1 MAKKAIQ
8 RFNLHDALNKRVY
21 DHAVICSFTF
31 DASFFEEYCLEKFRS
46 LSSAGNITVL
56 IDKGVYEQ
64 VILGHESA
72 RPRKANLRYLLF
84 PVSVPGV
91 FHPKIFLFASSSRG
105 RLIVGSANFTRS
117 GLTQNAEMVSS
128 FDFEKEKN
136 EDHLGIFQA
145 AFQYLLDLSS
155 GLDSRNLDSNLQT
168 IAREADWLIQG
179 NGERSDDPATLLN
192 NLTEPLWS
200 QVVSGIEPPVDCVS
214 ILSKFFDTE
223 PVLLDTIDRGLRPK
237 RIQIYT
243 QNGETNL
250 TPIWLEHPLVKSR
263 KAEIYLCSYADD
275 GFMQRLHAKA
285 IAVQKGDDVSL
296 AYGSANFTSAALLRK
311 SSAGNMEVLIKLR
324 GVSKRKLKP
333 SDLFDPDNTAVRL
346 TDGSILQPAV
356 SDEEEIVGQREAF
369 QIKIHEAEM
378 KQINTEDVIEIR
390 AEIPIGSQIDELCC
404 RLTFTDLTISS
415 NKLHH
420 QNDDYF
426 YSAVPESV
434 KRKLNDESTII
445 SIGNMIG
452 TEWLGQSNSMLVTN
466 LRDPKTHNP
475 VRRDR
480 NVREAQQGAN
490 QFFSVL
496 RDLLD
501 SGDQQALLTFLNFCD
516 IPLNSYPRPRSLN
529 SARPAWDGGEGMRK
543 LGDRNLKIYLDL
555 HPAAIAFFDRH
566 LVRLRKHVQNPSV
579 KGIDNFLH
587 IFLAMGGIL
596 RSQAE
601 RVVLGIEAKRS
612 ALTVAEWAS
621 CRDNIDIYFRKFRE
635 LMDCLWN
642 GYLSPMARKSSRAAI
657 SEKFMPDLDSINQ
670 LCSDMLAFRARVE
683 NVRIRDLTKID
694 HNGIRTPWGYFY
706 CLFAMDKWSK
716 YVNEIE
722 TDIRNVEKSILLADE
737 PRPRQAQI

>member
-46 LSSAGNITVL
+46 LSGAGNITVL
-56 IDKGVYEQ
+56 IDKGIYEQ
-64 VILGHESA
+64 VILGQESA
-72 RPRKANLRYLLF
+72 RPKKANLRYLLF

-91 FHPKIFLFASSSRG
+91 FHPKIFLFASGNRG

-117 GLTQNAEMVSS
+117 GLTQNAEMVST

-168 IAREADWLIQG
+168 IAREADWLIPK
-179 NGERSDDPATLLN
+179 NDERIDNPAIFLN

-214 ILSKFFDTE
+214 ILSKFFDAE
-223 PVLLDTIDRGLRPK
+223 PVLLDTVERDLCPN

-250 TPIWLEHPLVKSR
+250 TPIWLEHRLVKNR
-263 KAEIYLCSYADD
+263 TAEIYLCNYADD
-275 GFMQRLHAKA
+275 GFLQRLHAKA
-285 IAVQKGDDVSL
+285 IAVQKDDHVSL
-296 AYGSANFTSAALLRK
+296 SYGSANFTSAALSRR
-311 SSAGNMEVLIKLR
+311 SSAGNMEVLIRLPKI
-324 GVSKRKLKP
+324 SKRKLKP
-333 SDLFDPDNTAVRL
+333 SELFDPDNTAVRL

-356 SDEEEIVGQREAF
+356 SDEEVIVAERESF
-369 QIKIHEAEM
+369 EIKIYEAEM
-378 KQINTEDVIEIR
+378 TQIDAKEVIVIR
-390 AEIPIGSQIDELCC
+390 ADIPLNHRFDELSC
-404 RLTFTDLTISS
+404 RLTFTDQTFSS
-415 NKLHH
+415 NKLHL
-420 QNDDYF
+420 QRDDCYF
-426 YSAVPESV
+426 SAVSESV

-445 SIGNMIG
+445 SIGTMIDN
-452 TEWLGQSNSMLVTN
+452 EWLGHSNSILVTN

-480 NVREAQQGAN
+480 NVREAQQGTN
-490 QFFSVL
+490 QFFAVL

-501 SGDQQALLTFLNFCD
+501 AGDQQALLTFLNFCD
-516 IPLNSYPRPRSLN
+516 IPLNSFPRPRSLN
-529 SARPAWDGGEGMRK
+529 SARPVWDGGEGMRK
-543 LGDRNLKIYLDL
+543 LGGQNLKIYLEL

-566 LVRLRKHVQNPSV
+566 LVRLRKHIQNPSV
-579 KGIDNFLH
+579 NGIDNFLH

-601 RVVLGIEAKRS
+601 RVVLGIEGKRS
-612 ALTVAEWAS
+612 DLTKEEWAG
-621 CRDNIDIYFRKFRE
+621 CRNNIDIYFGKFRE

-642 GYLSPMARKSSRAAI
+642 DYLSPMARKNSKAAI

-670 LCSDMLAFRARVE
+670 LCSDMLACRARVE
-683 NVRIRDLTKID
+683 NVRIRDLTMID
-694 HNGIRTPWGYFY
+694 NNGVRTPWGYFY
-706 CLFAMDKWSK
+706 CIFKEEKWTRYQK
-716 YVNEIE
+716 EIE
-722 TDIRNVEKSILLADE
+722 SDFQKVEATILLA
-737 PRPRQAQI
+737 A